1 MLEARL
7 SQAALLKKV
16 LDSVRELVTD
26 VNFDCSEEGI
36 RMQAMDNSHVALS
49 AIEIRAEGFDPYRC
63 DRPMSIGMS
72 VAALTKILKTA
83 ANEDVLTIKKDDDGD
98 SLGLIFE
105 DSKTDRVAEFDM
117 KLMDI
122 DSEHLGIPDTSYD
135 AVIRLSSAE
144 FARITRDL
152 SNVGDS
158 VRISVSKEGVS
169 FSAEG
174 DIGKANLTLKQGSGT
189 AANVDDEEESE
200 DDEPKKKKRKGGASG
215 SKDDETV
222 PVRIE
227 MQQSVS
233 LTFSL
238 KYLMNFSK
246 ASPLSREVALH
257 MSNEVPLL
265 CEFAFDDGFV
275 RFYLAP
281 KLDDGDE

>member
-1 MLEARL
+1 
-7 SQAALLKKV
+7 
-16 LDSVRELVTD
+16 
-26 VNFDCSEEGI
+26 
-36 RMQAMDNSHVALS
+36 
-49 AIEIRAEGFDPYRC
+49 
-63 DRPMSIGMS
+63 
-72 VAALTKILKTA
+72 
-83 ANEDVLTIKKDDDGD
+83 
-98 SLGLIFE
+98 
-105 DSKTDRVAEFDM
+105 M

-135 AVIRLSSAE
+135 AVVRLSSAE

-158 VRISVSKEGVS
+158 VRISVTKEGVS

-189 AANVDDEEESE
+189 AANADEEEGSD
-200 DDEPKKKKRKGGASG
+200 DDEPKKKKRKGAS
-215 SKDDETV
+215 SSNKDDETV
-222 PVRIE
+222 PVRVE
-227 MQQSVS
+227 LQQSVS

-265 CEFAFDDGFV
+265 V
-275 RFYLAP
+275 SLI
-281 KLDDGDE
+281 KLT

>member
-1 MLEARL
+1 MTSR
-7 SQAALLKKV
+7 KRI
-16 LDSVRELVTD
+16 DFIFFR
-26 VNFDCSEEGI
+26 FSE
-36 RMQAMDNSHVALS
+36 
-49 AIEIRAEGFDPYRC
+49 
-63 DRPMSIGMS
+63 
-72 VAALTKILKTA
+72 
-83 ANEDVLTIKKDDDGD
+83 
-98 SLGLIFE
+98 
-105 DSKTDRVAEFDM
+105 TDRVAEFDM

-135 AVIRLSSAE
+135 AVVRLSSAE

-158 VRISVSKEGVS
+158 VRISVTKEGVS

-189 AANVDDEEESE
+189 AANADEEEGSD
-200 DDEPKKKKRKGGASG
+200 DDEPKKKKRKGAS
-215 SKDDETV
+215 SSNNDETV
-222 PVRIE
+222 PVRVE
-227 MQQSVS
+227 LQQSVS

-265 CEFAFDDGFV
+265 VSLNELTLHDHSLTLPSLLLQCEFAFDDGFV

-281 KLDDGDE
+281 KLDDVSLN